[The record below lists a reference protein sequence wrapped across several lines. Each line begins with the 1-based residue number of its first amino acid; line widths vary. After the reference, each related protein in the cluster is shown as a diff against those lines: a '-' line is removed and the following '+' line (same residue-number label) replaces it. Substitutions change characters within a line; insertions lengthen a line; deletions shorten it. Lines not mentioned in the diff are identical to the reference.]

1 MHLINADVAE
11 PGPGATFSVWCRNKG
26 FSSMLKPL
34 EAIVKNRDR
43 IAALAQAYEGQMVS
57 FLRELVAIPAESG
70 HEKPVI
76 ERIQREMEKAGFDEI
91 RTDPMGNLLGRI
103 GSGKKI
109 IMMDSHTDAVGV
121 GDPREWAWDPY
132 KGKVEDG
139 FVYGRAS
146 GDQRGAMA
154 SLVYAGKIIKELG
167 LDGDYTLYV
176 VGSVQE
182 EDCEG
187 LAWLY
192 ILKEDG
198 IAADC
203 VVLTEP
209 TNMQIC
215 RGQRGRMEIGVHFR
229 GRSCHASAPERGD
242 NPIYKMIP
250 LVREVEALN
259 TRLRDDAFL
268 GKGTIAVTDIRCMSP
283 SLCAV
288 PGACSIHLDRRLTTG
303 DTKESAMA
311 EVTLLAGAQGAEVEI
326 LHYDVPSY
334 TGLRYAMEKYYST
347 WVLEENHPLVQAG
360 VNAFAAVHGKPPVVG
375 KWTFS
380 TNGVGSMGMMGVPTI
395 GFGPGDEEVAH
406 TVLERVPI
414 RHLVEAAK
422 FYAAFPLMYVSTV
435 VGG

>member
-1 MHLINADVAE
+1 MSNA
-11 PGPGATFSVWCRNKG
+11 P
-26 FSSMLKPL
+26 
-34 EAIVKNRDR
+34 EAIVNNRDR
-43 IAALAQAYEGQMVS
+43 IAGLAQSYEGEMVS
-57 FLRELVAIPAESG
+57 FLRDLIAIPAESS

-76 ERIQREMEKAGFDEI
+76 ERIHREMQKVGFDEI
-91 RTDPMGNLLGRI
+91 RTDPMGNLFGRI

-121 GDPREWAWDPY
+121 GDPKEWAWDPY

-146 GDQRGAMA
+146 SDQRGGMA

-167 LDGDYTLYV
+167 LLGDYALYV
-176 VGSVQE
+176 VGSVME
-182 EDCEG
+182 EDCDG

-198 IAADC
+198 IPVDC

-209 TNMQIC
+209 TNLQVY
-215 RGQRGRMEIGVHFR
+215 RGQRGRMEMEVHFR

-242 NPIYKMIP
+242 NPIYKMTP
-250 LVREVEALN
+250 LVREIEALN

-268 GKGTIAVTDIRCMSP
+268 GKGTIAVTDIRSMSP
-283 SLCAV
+283 SMCAV

-303 DTKESAMA
+303 DTKESAIA
-311 EVTLLAGAQGAEVEI
+311 EVKALPGAQGAEVEI
-326 LHYDVPSY
+326 LNYEVPSY
-334 TGLRYAMEKYYST
+334 TGLLYPMEKYYPT
-347 WVLEENHPLVQAG
+347 WVLEETHPLVQAG
-360 VNAFAAVHGKPPVVG
+360 VSAYAALHGRPPVVD

-380 TNGVGSMGMMGVPTI
+380 TNGVGSMGLMGVPTI
-395 GFGPGDEEVAH
+395 GFGPGEEEVAH
-406 TVLERVPI
+406 SVMERVPI

-422 FYAAFPLMYVSTV
+422 FYAAFPLTYVSTMTS
-435 VGG
+435 G